1 MPPQAPTV
9 RARLEP
15 PAMRH
20 AAAFV
25 QAVQQSRAFHRPWA
39 YPPSTIEQYRAFLRR
54 ARRRTH
60 LSHLVYTEADELAGV
75 ININEIVRGNFGSGY
90 LGYYALSPHQGRG
103 YLRAGLSQV
112 MQRAFG
118 EYGLHR
124 LEANIQ
130 PDNQRSIALVR
141 SLGFRQE
148 GYSPKYLKI
157 GGRYRDH
164 ERWAIL
170 AEEWKATSRRSR

>member
-1 MPPQAPTV
+1 
-9 RARLEP
+9 
-15 PAMRH
+15 MRH

-112 MQRAFG
+112 MQRAFRNTG
-118 EYGLHR
+118 CIGWR
-124 LEANIQ
+124 RTSS
-130 PDNQRSIALVR
+130 PTTSVR
-141 SLGFRQE
+141 S
-148 GYSPKYLKI
+148 
-157 GGRYRDH
+157 
-164 ERWAIL
+164 
-170 AEEWKATSRRSR
+170 RSFEASAFAKRVTPRST